1 MAAHPGQRLAC
12 LFYRSMSY
20 WRIRP
25 TWPLIQENAW
35 PVYFTGPCHTGGYV
49 QHGRSSRTTPG
60 LSILQVHV
68 ILEDTSNMAAHPGQ
82 RLACLFYRSMSYWRI
97 RPTWPLI
104 QENAWPVYFT
114 GPCHTG
120 GYVQHGRSSRK
131 TPGLS
136 ILQVHVIL
144 EDTSNMA
151 AHPGQ
156 CMACLFYRSMS
167 YWRIRPTW
175 PLIQDNAWPVYFT
188 GPCPTGGYV
197 QHGRSSR
204 TMPGLSILQVHV
216 LLEDTS
222 NMAAHPGRRSIAETR
237 SAVTFD

>member
-1 MAAHPGQRLAC
+1 MAAHPGQRLAY

-25 TWPLIQENAW
+25 TWPLIQDNAW
-35 PVYFTGPCHTGGYV
+35 PVYFTGPCPSYWRIRPTWPLIQDNAWPVYFTGPCPTGGYV
-49 QHGRSSRTTPG
+49 QHGRSSRKTPG

-104 QENAWPVYFT
+104 Q
-114 GPCHTG
+114 
-120 GYVQHGRSSRK
+120 
-131 TPGLS
+131 
-136 ILQVHVIL
+136 
-144 EDTSNMA
+144 
-151 AHPGQ
+151 
-156 CMACLFYRSMS
+156 
-167 YWRIRPTW
+167 
-175 PLIQDNAWPVYFT
+175 DNAWPVYFT

-204 TMPGLSILQVHV
+204 KTPACLSILQVHV

-222 NMAAHPGRRSIAETR
+222 NMAAHPGQCMPGLSYSILQVHVLLEDTSNMAAHPGQCLACLFYRSM
-237 SAVTFD
+237 S